1 MSASLLAGIIVPHT
15 ILLAQEL
22 TSKKRVF
29 EQVGLVAENLFR
41 IGRAQVFDALFAR
54 EKLGS
59 TALGQGVAL
68 PHGRLKG
75 LKNPAAVLLRPVEPI
90 PFDAPDGLPVTLIVA
105 LLVPAQATN
114 VHLQLLS
121 ELAQM
126 LSDRVM
132 REKLM
137 GSPSVDEIYTAI
149 QEWRPYAADH
159 RPEAV

>member
-1 MSASLLAGIIVPHT
+1 MSASLLAGVISPQT
-15 ILLAQEL
+15 ILLGLEL

-29 EQVGLVAENLFR
+29 EHVGLVAENLYR

-75 LKNPAAVLLRPVEPI
+75 LKSPVAIVLRPLEPL
-90 PFDAPDGLPVTLIVA
+90 PFDAPDGQPVNLIVA

-114 VHLQLLS
+114 IHLQLLS
-121 ELAQM
+121 ELAQL
-126 LSDRVM
+126 LSDRAL
-132 REKLM
+132 REKIM
-137 GSPSVDEIYTAI
+137 HSSSADEIFSAI

>member
-75 LKNPAAVLLRPVEPI
+75 LKNPVAVLLRPVEPI
-90 PFDAPDGLPVTLIVA
+90 PFDAPDSLPVTLIVA

>member
-1 MSASLLAGIIVPHT
+1 MLAGIIAPDT

-75 LKNPAAVLLRPVEPI
+75 LKSPAAILLRPVEPI
-90 PFDAPDGLPVTLIVA
+90 PFDAPDGQPVTLILA

-121 ELAQM
+121 ELAQL
-126 LSDRVM
+126 LSDRIL

-137 GSPSVDEIYTAI
+137 QSPSVDEIYTAI
-149 QEWRPYAADH
+149 QEWRPYAAD
-159 RPEAV
+159 

>member
-1 MSASLLAGIIVPHT
+1 MSGSLLAGIISPQT
-15 ILLAQEL
+15 ILLGQEV

-29 EQVGLVAENLFR
+29 EQVGLVAENQFR

-75 LKNPAAVLLRPVEPI
+75 LKNPVAVLIRPQEPI
-90 PFDAPDGLPVTLIVA
+90 PFDAPDGLPVSLILA

-121 ELAQM
+121 ELAQL
-126 LSDRVM
+126 LSDRIM

-137 GSPSVDEIYTAI
+137 HSPSADDIYSAI
-149 QEWRPYAADH
+149 QDWKPYATDY

>member
-29 EQVGLVAENLFR
+29 EQVGLIAENLFR

-75 LKNPAAVLLRPVEPI
+75 LKSPVAVLLRPVEPI
-90 PFDAPDGLPVTLIVA
+90 PFDAPDGQPVTLIVA

>member
-1 MSASLLAGIIVPHT
+1 MSASLLAGIISPHT

-41 IGRAQVFDALFAR
+41 IGRAQVFEALFAR

-75 LKNPAAVLLRPVEPI
+75 LKNPAAILLRPVEPI
-90 PFDAPDGLPVTLIVA
+90 SFDAPDGQPVTLILA
-105 LLVPAQATN
+105 LLVPAQATH

-121 ELAQM
+121 ELAQL
-126 LSDRVM
+126 LSDKVIRD
-132 REKLM
+132 KLVH
-137 GSPSVDEIYTAI
+137 SPSVDEIYTAI
-149 QEWRPYAADH
+149 QEWKPYAADY

>member
-75 LKNPAAVLLRPVEPI
+75 LKIPAAVLLRPVEPI